1 MKMLTFSLF
10 HSSQTGDIASGNLDL
25 ELSSLDTVSLLK
37 QLFSVTNVPKQYKI
51 SRSFPIISFS
61 QKSVFC

>member
-10 HSSQTGDIASGNLDL
+10 HSSQTSDISSGNLDL

-37 QLFSVTNVPKQYKI
+37 Q
-51 SRSFPIISFS
+51 
-61 QKSVFC
+61 